1 MVRPAHAIRVL
12 VSPLLVPR
20 RPMSPIMVML
30 ESNDGSMVLLKVHRL
45 VDAVLSLTSL
55 VLGCVP
61 NVRVYS
67 VPACVLP
74 KHELFLG
81 IMAIGMPVV
90 APVTFLLCYI
100 GRITIRWYNGLVV
113 FCDQVHVLLNRVLTL
128 VKCPGL
134 GCYIG
139 RLVVTI
145 NVGRLNVCRLLSGPV
160 PSISKLVDPLILKE
174 LALVLMLRTEVP
186 MVAVVRRVLV
196 GSKLV
201 HVISSLSLCY
211 AVHRGM
217 NATFA
222 LALMFTTNLVLRV
235 R

>member
-1 MVRPAHAIRVL
+1 MVRPAHVIRVL

-45 VDAVLSLTSL
+45 VDAVLSLTRL

-81 IMAIGMPVV
+81 IMAIGVPVV

-100 GRITIRWYNGLVV
+100 GRITIRWYYDPVGVAKTAAPGRDRDGRRIEHCTGHLVR
-113 FCDQVHVLLNRVLTL
+113 CCAKRCSALL
-128 VKCPGL
+128 
-134 GCYIG
+134 Y
-139 RLVVTI
+139 
-145 NVGRLNVCRLLSGPV
+145 
-160 PSISKLVDPLILKE
+160 
-174 LALVLMLRTEVP
+174 
-186 MVAVVRRVLV
+186 
-196 GSKLV
+196 
-201 HVISSLSLCY
+201 
-211 AVHRGM
+211 
-217 NATFA
+217 
-222 LALMFTTNLVLRV
+222 
-235 R
+235 